1 MLRRSFSLRFA
12 LTVIFVRYL
21 FHGVQK
27 ASQQLVLLL
36 SSLKCTQN
44 TDDGD
49 VHDLG
54 SIFEIESGSK
64 PPSTISF
71 ENLPAAAV
79 EVTTKKSEGRVTARD
94 LFLTFQ
100 RAMGSEFE
108 ALEQTPSRPQVDK
121 HPGKFASFREA
132 LRSANKSEFQTFTPQ
147 LQQFVFS
154 NWPMLAGAEDS
165 VISFAY
171 KNSTQPR
178 PVTAI
183 SDASSTVIKPRHSDS
198 VGGIPSTGRTN
209 KYVLEINSVSVISID
224 LIEPTAGNLFIFLAS
239 VRLLRV

>member
-1 MLRRSFSLRFA
+1 MIS
-12 LTVIFVRYL
+12 VRYL
-21 FHGVQK
+21 FHGVQN

-64 PPSTISF
+64 PPSTVCF
-71 ENLPAAAV
+71 ETLSAAAV
-79 EVTTKKSEGRVTARD
+79 EVTTKKSEGRVTFRD
-94 LFLTFQ
+94 LVLTFQ
-100 RAMGSEFE
+100 RAMGAEFE
-108 ALEQTPSRPQVDK
+108 VLEQTPSRPQVDK
-121 HPGKFASFREA
+121 HPGKFSKFREA
-132 LRSANKSEFQTFTPQ
+132 LRSANTSEFQPFTPQ

-154 NWPMLAGAEDS
+154 NWPALAGAENS

-183 SDASSTVIKPRHSDS
+183 SDAPSTVIKPRHSDS
-198 VGGIPSTGRTN
+198 VGGIPSTGKTN
-209 KYVLEINSVSVISID
+209 KYVLEIISLSVLSID